1 MHTQLYPINFS
12 IPSCKVIKDI
22 PVKKKFVANIVPNK
36 PGTYIYTTEQEYYKD
51 YQDSLFGITVKKGGW
66 DCLRH
71 YEIMANGCIPYFE
84 NIEDCPKNTLTLL
97 PKNLLLKGNTLY
109 KKIAA
114 TNMNNN
120 IESISASDLIE
131 CYELINVLLIHL
143 REYLT
148 TDKLVKYILEK
159 SKHQNVSN
167 VLYISSIS
175 SPNYLR
181 CLTLHGFKT
190 LFGTNCHDF
199 IQIPHLYKS
208 YNLPDLYGKGFTY
221 AYNLDDSL
229 KSDISETI
237 VLDNIKN
244 NYYDIVIYGDLDAG
258 TPYYDII
265 QHHYAPEK
273 VIFLVGG
280 DTNNGNY
287 NWVVYKGH
295 PIFVR
300 ELY

>member
-1 MHTQLYPINFS
+1 MYLQLYPINFS
-12 IPSCKVIKDI
+12 IPSCKIVKDVS
-22 PVKKKFVANIVPNK
+22 VKKKFVANIVPNK
-36 PGTYIYTTEQEYYKD
+36 TGTYIYNTEEEYYKD
-51 YQDSLFGITVKKGGW
+51 YQESLFGITMKKGGW

-71 YEIMANGCIPYFE
+71 YEIIANGCIPYFE
-84 NIEDCPKNTLTLL
+84 NIENCPVNTLTLF
-97 PKNLLLKGNTLY
+97 PKDLLLKGNVLY

-114 TNMNNN
+114 TNTNNE
-120 IESISASDLIE
+120 IESISIEDLSE
-131 CYELINVLLIHL
+131 CNNLINALLIHL

-148 TDKLVKYILEK
+148 TEKLAKYILDK
-159 SKHQNVSN
+159 LNYKNVSKI
-167 VLYISSIS
+167 LYISSIS
-175 SPNYLR
+175 TPNYLR

-229 KSDISETI
+229 KCDINETI
-237 VLDNIKN
+237 VIENIKN
-244 NYYDIVIYGDLDAG
+244 NLYDLVIYGDIDAG
-258 TPYYDII
+258 TPYYDILQ
-265 QHHYAPEK
+265 QHYTSEK
-273 VIFLVGG
+273 IIFLHGG

-287 NWVVYKGH
+287 IPFYYKGH